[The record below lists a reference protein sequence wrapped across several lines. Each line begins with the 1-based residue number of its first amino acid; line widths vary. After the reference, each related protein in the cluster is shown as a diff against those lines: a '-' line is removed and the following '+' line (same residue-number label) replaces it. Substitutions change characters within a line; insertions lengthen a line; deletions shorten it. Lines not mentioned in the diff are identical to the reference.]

1 VNIARAYALM
11 LRLYPADYRAFFQ
24 PEMETALQHAAADQ
38 RACGWFRF
46 VRLAVGELLGLAIG
60 AGADWMAKLT
70 ADRFARGR
78 CLPDV
83 RMMRPPGITRDEW
96 LRNI

>member
-1 VNIARAYALM
+1 M
-11 LRLYPADYRAFFQ
+11 LRLYPSDYRALFE
-24 PEMETALQHAAADQ
+24 PEMETALQHAATDQ
-38 RACGWFRF
+38 RACGWFTF
-46 VRLAVGELLGLAIG
+46 VRLTVGELVGLAIG
-60 AGADWMAKLT
+60 AGTEWVAKLT
-70 ADRFARGR
+70 ADRFTRGR